1 MEIAAIQAELR
12 SIGIAAAARL
22 PSSPNLNEETRQNHR
37 LPSFADAQAM
47 RGRFNAVSFAF
58 SDLSSTLTQ
67 TRLASEMVALKS
79 EIDRNHE
86 LLGGVEHLGLFSR
99 LVDQCDAALS
109 DLLEHIDSYPYPPT
123 EMQSTHVSDPQKPPH
138 EQLDERV
145 LFCQRA
151 VLRLHEH
158 SELVSDNEH
167 VKDKIS
173 RIEQT
178 SVELAE
184 MCKETS
190 LNPPNSGLSSLP
202 TTTLS

>member
-79 EIDRNHE
+79 EIHRNHDR
-86 LLGGVEHLGLFSR
+86 LGGAEHLSLLSP
-99 LVDQCDAALS
+99 LVDQSTPAL
-109 DLLEHIDSYPYPPT
+109 L
-123 EMQSTHVSDPQKPPH
+123 
-138 EQLDERV
+138 
-145 LFCQRA
+145 
-151 VLRLHEH
+151 
-158 SELVSDNEH
+158 
-167 VKDKIS
+167 
-173 RIEQT
+173 
-178 SVELAE
+178 
-184 MCKETS
+184 
-190 LNPPNSGLSSLP
+190 
-202 TTTLS
+202 